1 MKLSQGNRLLF
12 IGDSVT
18 DVGRERPVAQGT
30 LFNRLGRGYP
40 HIVSGMVNALHPELG
55 INVINTGVSG
65 DTARRL
71 AARWQ
76 TDVIDLHPDWLSVM
90 IGINDVWRQFDSP
103 CEPEEHVL
111 LDEYEST
118 LDELFTRTR
127 PLLSGGLVVMAP
139 FYIETN
145 LQDRMRAEV
154 ARYQAA
160 CRRLAEKHHAI
171 FVDTQAPFDRIL
183 QSRHSSFISWDR
195 VHPNDVGHTALAM
208 AFLRAMEFD
217 FEA

>member
-1 MKLSQGNRLLF
+1 
-12 IGDSVT
+12 
-18 DVGRERPVAQGT
+18 
-30 LFNRLGRGYP
+30 
-40 HIVSGMVNALHPELG
+40 
-55 INVINTGVSG
+55 
-65 DTARRL
+65 
-71 AARWQ
+71 
-76 TDVIDLHPDWLSVM
+76 
-90 IGINDVWRQFDSP
+90 
-103 CEPEEHVL
+103 
-111 LDEYEST
+111 
-118 LDELFTRTR
+118 
-127 PLLSGGLVVMAP
+127 MAP

>member
-1 MKLSQGNRLLF
+1 M
-12 IGDSVT
+12 
-18 DVGRERPVAQGT
+18 
-30 LFNRLGRGYP
+30 
-40 HIVSGMVNALHPELG
+40 
-55 INVINTGVSG
+55 
-65 DTARRL
+65 
-71 AARWQ
+71 
-76 TDVIDLHPDWLSVM
+76 IDLHPDWLSVM

-103 CEPEEHVL
+103 CEPEQHVL

-127 PLLSGGLVVMAP
+127 PLLSGGLVIMAP

>member
-1 MKLSQGNRLLF
+1 MNMSPPWTTSSPGPPPC
-12 IGDSVT
+12 S
-18 DVGRERPVAQGT
+18 PA
-30 LFNRLGRGYP
+30 
-40 HIVSGMVNALHPELG
+40 
-55 INVINTGVSG
+55 
-65 DTARRL
+65 
-71 AARWQ
+71 
-76 TDVIDLHPDWLSVM
+76 DWS
-90 IGINDVWRQFDSP
+90 SCP
-103 CEPEEHVL
+103 
-111 LDEYEST
+111 
-118 LDELFTRTR
+118 
-127 PLLSGGLVVMAP
+127 P

-171 FVDTQAPFDRIL
+171 FVDTQAEFDRIL